1 MRHTT
6 RALLA
11 AATVAGTLLFAATA
25 TATAASVSEYTIQA
39 EGQARGYGG
48 VDDDGLRVYAC
59 DTNPDNWGVRTH
71 YTYRN
76 STGGTATRTVSD
88 ANGVTTGC
96 GEQNMAR
103 STPALSYQVCTGR
116 AGADTV
122 CSPWIRL

>member
-6 RALLA
+6 RALLT
-11 AATVAGTLLFAATA
+11 AATVASTLLL
-25 TATAASVSEYTIQA
+25 TATAASASEYTIQA

-48 VDDDGLRVYAC
+48 ADGDGLRVYAC
-59 DTNPDNWGVRTH
+59 DTNADNWGVRTH
-71 YTYRN
+71 YRYRN
-76 STGGTATRTVSD
+76 STGGTSTRTVSD

-103 STPALSYQVCTGR
+103 SAPALSYQVCTGR

-122 CSPWIRL
+122 CSPWVRL